1 MERKQWDAISHRIV
15 AVWWKC
21 CERGYLIRSSI
32 SLISSA
38 GISADCLLEGTR
50 RLLSRETGAWE
61 RCWIMSSGVLGCV
74 YVYRCILHFDYQKHR
89 ISWIKVLK
97 NLIMHYNTSK
107 LGPRLCCWDGTLYR
121 IKWDSFSLQTWVGLR
136 DQAENGSSTGHPWWM
151 VTERNASRKWKC
163 CKTVSKG
170 DDAVKSEVE
179 QGYALDQAMISIF
192 SIFRSKAGVKLT
204 FYWWLILLRCC
215 LSVAATLQISSQWRS
230 CGKKYK
236 AGRNWLPPK

>member
-61 RCWIMSSGVLGCV
+61 TSRGAGSIWLMSSGVLGCV

-121 IKWDSFSLQTWVGLR
+121 IKWDSFSVQTWVGLR
-136 DQAENGSSTGHPWWM
+136 DQAENGSSTGHPWWWWQRGM
-151 VTERNASRKWKC
+151 LLGSENVAKLFQRVMMQSNLRW
-163 CKTVSKG
+163 SK
-170 DDAVKSEVE
+170 DTHWTR
-179 QGYALDQAMISIF
+179 QWFL
-192 SIFRSKAGVKLT
+192 
-204 FYWWLILLRCC
+204 
-215 LSVAATLQISSQWRS
+215 SSQYSGAKLVW
-230 CGKKYK
+230 
-236 AGRNWLPPK
+236 N